1 MRNFLALIA
10 VLSLGACMSRSQ
22 STTRANR
29 ENEQKIQSAL
39 TLGMTKAEV
48 QAAAGATPVANCR
61 GNPNGL
67 ETCQMNLW
75 VDSSGA
81 PWPFVTDYTKNKYSQ
96 YELTFQDGKLTRWN
110 QKEESGYQVTQPQGK
125 DSAVEG
131 KDLLGE
137 IPGK

>member
-1 MRNFLALIA
+1 MRTLFALTA
-10 VLSLGACMSRSQ
+10 LLSLGACMSRSRK
-22 STTRANR
+22 TTEANR

-39 TLGMTKAEV
+39 TLGMSKAEV
-48 QAAAGATPVANCR
+48 QAAAGKTPVANCR
-61 GNPNGL
+61 GNPQTL
-67 ETCQMNLW
+67 EKCEMTLW

-96 YELTFQDGKLTRWN
+96 YELTFQEGKLTRWD
-110 QKEESGYQVTQPQGK
+110 QKEETGYQVTQPQGK